1 MGEKNQI
8 SLKKN
13 WLLSLL
19 LLSYILSLFTVN
31 KEKVDDGRDND
42 LLLFIEEEEE
52 EMEEEMEEEEEEMT
66 Y

>member
-19 LLSYILSLFTVN
+19 SLLYILSLFTVN
-31 KEKVDDGRDND
+31 KKKVDDGRDND

-52 EMEEEMEEEEEEMT
+52 EMEEEEEEEEEMT